1 MDGRA
6 GAHAAGRDLRVARR
20 REPADEL
27 VCDSA
32 DAYVATAVALA
43 SDRGRL
49 RALQRHLDDKRLAL
63 PLFDTD
69 RYARDYEALLLR
81 MADRAAQGLP
91 PAHLEASQSAI

>member
-1 MDGRA
+1 M
-6 GAHAAGRDLRVARR
+6 
-20 REPADEL
+20 
-27 VCDSA
+27 
-32 DAYVATAVALA
+32 A